1 MRFSVTPQTFVR
13 IFHLM
18 VVIYQNCFYINN
30 NFKMVWEQR
39 LRVYVY
45 NNMHQAG
52 AERSN
57 YVIIGANKLTSA

>member
-1 MRFSVTPQTFVR
+1 
-13 IFHLM
+13 M

-30 NFKMVWEQR
+30 KFKMVWEQR